1 MKNSPLFVVLCLAPW
16 LGASS
21 RLAQSSNQTNMPAD
35 AIHTG
40 GPAAA
45 QASTDVWLGIVD
57 DGQYA
62 KGWEDAAAL
71 FKKTVTQT
79 QWTGVATARRAPL
92 GKVLSRKLQSVNFSK
107 TLPGAPA
114 GDYAVALYNTSFEHK
129 KTAVET
135 VTSMLD
141 QDGVWRVSG
150 YMVK

>member
-1 MKNSPLFVVLCLAPW
+1 MKNSPFLAVLYLLSLLC
-16 LGASS
+16 GSS
-21 RLAQSSNQTNMPAD
+21 LLAQSSNQTNMPAD

-45 QASTDVWLGIVD
+45 QAGMDVWLGIVD

-62 KGWEDAAAL
+62 KGWENASEM
-71 FKKTVTQT
+71 FKKVVTQT
-79 QWTGVATARRAPL
+79 QWNGMATARRAPL
-92 GKVLSRKLQSVNFSK
+92 GKMVARKLQNVNFSK

-114 GDYAVALYNTSFEHK
+114 GSYAVAIYDTSFEHK
-129 KTAVET
+129 KASVET
-135 VTSMLD
+135 VTAALD